1 MADSAIVPLEP
12 SAYGVEM
19 TKYYDTLE
27 SVIAEAE
34 ADVDLAEL
42 KDAIAA
48 FNESANALEEINT
61 SDADEDT
68 VTLINTKIRD
78 YQRGFVSQGGLPR
91 RDYFRHV
98 VFGPGIDTG

>member
-1 MADSAIVPLEP
+1 MADSDVVPLEP
-12 SAYGVEM
+12 ANYGAEM
-19 TKYYDTLE
+19 QKYYDELE
-27 SVIAEAE
+27 AVIADAE
-34 ADVDLAEL
+34 ADVDLSEL
-42 KDAIAA
+42 EAAIAA
-48 FNESANALEEINT
+48 FNESASALAEINT

-68 VTLINTKIRD
+68 VALLNTKIRD